1 MCGILLLALA
11 LIGLFR
17 SGQLVPA
24 LIALAFII
32 IAAFGMTDHKQNGN
46 IEIIDSSPS
55 FYSHIHVVRINDQK
69 NCYWWIDNL
78 EQDFT
83 HRVMLLDAGKP
94 RVEPLEL
101 VAQASVIDAQAV
113 QDRGVEIVDVDR
125 VFSDVVAELVRFPIN

>member
-17 SGQLVPA
+17 SGQLLPA

-32 IAAFGMTDHKQNGN
+32 IAALGITDHKQNAN

-55 FYSHIHVVRINDQK
+55 FYSHIHAVRINDQK

-78 EQDFT
+78 EQNFT

-94 RVEPLEL
+94 RVEPLE
-101 VAQASVIDAQAV
+101 VVSQARVIDAQAV
-113 QDRGVEIVDVDR
+113 
-125 VFSDVVAELVRFPIN
+125 